1 MAALYAAPREDI
13 RFVVQRMIGAGRL
26 AALPGHEEVSADL
39 LDGVVDAL
47 ARLADEAFA
56 PLDAAGDLEGC
67 RFENG
72 TVTTPAGFGA
82 AYRTYAEGGWNGLDV
97 EAAWGGQALPHML
110 MSVMHEMLSGANMAL
125 AIVPGLTQGAIRAL
139 LLHGSEAVKAAWL
152 PRLVSGEW
160 TGTMCLTEPQCGTDL
175 GLVRTRAE
183 PAADGAYAVTGQKIF
198 ISAGDHD
205 LAANIVHL
213 VLARLPGAPAGTR
226 GLSLFVVPKIAPD
239 GGRNAVRTVGIEHK
253 MGIHGSPTCA
263 LAFEGAVGWLV
274 GEPHRGMAAMF
285 TMMNAARLSVAMQGV
300 GLAEAAYQ
308 RAAAYARD
316 RRQGRA
322 PRGAAEPE
330 APADPIVVH
339 PDVRRH
345 LMGMRAFLGAAR
357 LLTYETGLDI
367 DRAERDPDP
376 AARAAAADRVALM
389 TPILKAWCT
398 DEAVACANA
407 AMQIFGGH
415 GYIRD
420 NGVERLARD
429 ARITQIYEG
438 ANGIQA
444 LDLVGRKMGQD
455 TGRLLRRF
463 FHPLEAFLRDAGADP
478 AARDLAAPLGKAF
491 ERLQRASLWIA
502 GRALAD
508 PTEGAAAAS
517 DYLRLFALTAAG
529 WAWARIALH
538 CAPTAATA
546 PADAD
551 RIATARYFMAKV
563 LPETGALLSAIT
575 AGAAPVMAIAGER
588 I

>member
-1 MAALYAAPREDI
+1 MPVYAAPREDI
-13 RFVVQRMIGAGRL
+13 RFVLHRMIGAGRI
-26 AALPGHEEVSADL
+26 AALPGHEEVSPDL
-39 LDGVVDAL
+39 VDGVVDAL
-47 ARLADEAFA
+47 ARLADDVFA
-56 PLDAAGDLEGC
+56 PLDGPGDLEGC

-72 TVTTPAGFGA
+72 RVTTPAGFAA

-97 EAAWGGQALPHML
+97 EAEWGGQALPHLL
-110 MSVMHEMLSGANMAL
+110 MSLMHEMLSGANMAL
-125 AIVPGLTQGAIRAL
+125 SIVPGLTQGAIRAL
-139 LLHGSEAVKAAWL
+139 RQHGSEDLKAAWL
-152 PRLVSGEW
+152 PKLVSGEW
-160 TGTMCLTEPQCGTDL
+160 TGTMCLTEPHCGTDL
-175 GLVRTRAE
+175 GLVRSRAE
-183 PAADGAYAVTGQKIF
+183 PAADGAWAVTGQKIF
-198 ISAGDHD
+198 VSAGDHD
-205 LAANIVHL
+205 LAPNIVHL
-213 VLARLPGAPAGTR
+213 VLARLPDAPTGTR
-226 GLSLFVVPKIAPD
+226 GLSLFVVPKIAAD
-239 GGRNAVRTVGIEHK
+239 GGPNGVRTVGIEHK
-253 MGIHGSPTCA
+253 MGLHGSPTCA
-263 LAFEGAVGWLV
+263 LAFEGATGWLV
-274 GEPHRGMAAMF
+274 GAPHRGMAAMF

-300 GLAEAAYQ
+300 GLAEAACQ
-308 RAAAYARD
+308 KAAAYARE

-322 PRGAAEPE
+322 PRGAVEPE
-330 APADPIVVH
+330 AAADPIVVH
-339 PDVRRH
+339 PDVRRQ

-376 AARAAAADRVALM
+376 AAREAAADRVALM

-398 DEAVACANA
+398 DEAFAAANA
-407 AMQIFGGH
+407 ALQVFGGH

-420 NGVERLARD
+420 NGVERLVRD

-438 ANGIQA
+438 TNGVQA

-463 FHPLEAFLRDAGADP
+463 FHPLDAFLREIGADP
-478 AARDLAAPLGKAF
+478 AARDLAAPLAKAF
-491 ERLQRASLWIA
+491 DRLQRASLWIA

-538 CAPTAATA
+538 CAPTAATS

-551 RIATARYFMAKV
+551 RIATARFFMAKV

-575 AGAAPVMAIAGER
+575 AGAAPLMAIPATR
-588 I
+588 L